1 MLRKPMEYYSLLGL
15 KKEPFSN
22 SPDPSFFYY
31 SPDYQECLQR
41 LEISIRLRRGLNI
54 ILGNIGTG
62 KTTISRILLTMF
74 KKEQDRFLFYLILD
88 PSFRS
93 EFQFLSC
100 LIDTFGIKAR
110 IRSTIGYKEALQDH
124 LFQKG
129 VHEKKIVVL
138 LIDEGQKLTSPYIE
152 ILRNLLNF
160 ETNEYKL
167 LQLIILA
174 QMEFLDVVADH
185 KNFMDRVNISYTIN
199 PLSMK
204 EMKDLIQHRLHT
216 AGLPPERTMFDDE
229 AIQYIH
235 LQTQGYPRK
244 IIQFCHHALVMTL
257 IHGKQAVD
265 LEIAQAVQE
274 KSIFLDDEL
283 IQFKRNLQGL
293 YRNYSQMRSHLH
305 PTNKE

>member
-1 MLRKPMEYYSLLGL
+1 MEYYSLVGL
-15 KKEPFSN
+15 TKEPFSN

-41 LEISIRLRRGLNI
+41 LEISIRLRRGLNV

-62 KTTISRILLTMF
+62 KTTISRILVNMF
-74 KKEQDRFLFYLILD
+74 KQEKDRFLFHLIID

-100 LIDTFGIKAR
+100 LIDTFGITAR
-110 IRSTIGYKEALQDH
+110 IRSTIGYKEALQDY

-129 VHEKKIVVL
+129 VHEEKIVVL
-138 LIDEGQKLTSPYIE
+138 LVDEGQKLTSPYIE

-174 QMEFLDVVADH
+174 QMEFVDVVANH
-185 KNFMDRVNISYTIN
+185 KNFMDRVNVSYTIN
-199 PLSMK
+199 PLSLDETM
-204 EMKDLIQHRLHT
+204 ELIQHRLQT
-216 AGLPPERTMFDDE
+216 AGLSPEKRLFDDE
-229 AIQYIH
+229 AVHYIH

-257 IHGKQAVD
+257 IHGKQVVD
-265 LEIAQAVQE
+265 LDIVQAVQE

-283 IQFKRNLQGL
+283 TRFKKNLQGL
-293 YRNYSQMRSHLH
+293 YRSYSQMQSHLH
-305 PTNKE
+305 STNKD

>member
-1 MLRKPMEYYSLLGL
+1 MEYYSIMGL

-31 SPDYQECLQR
+31 SPEYQECLQR
-41 LEISIRLRRGLNI
+41 LEISIRLRRGLNV

-62 KTTISRILLTMF
+62 KTTISRILLNMF
-74 KKEQDRFLFYLILD
+74 KKEKKRFLFHLILD

-100 LIDTFGIKAR
+100 LIKTFNIETQVQ
-110 IRSTIGYKEALQDH
+110 STLGYKEALQNY

-129 VHEKKIVVL
+129 VHEKKIIVL
-138 LIDEGQKLTSPYIE
+138 LVDEGQKLTSPYIE

-185 KNFMDRVNISYTIN
+185 KNFMDRVNISYTIK
-199 PLSMK
+199 PLNLEETK
-204 EMKDLIQHRLHT
+204 ALINHRLT
-216 AGLPPERTMFDDE
+216 VAGLPPGKTLFNDE
-229 AIQYIH
+229 AIQYIF
-235 LQTQGYPRK
+235 LQTRGYPRK
-244 IIQFCHHALVMTL
+244 IIQFCHHALVLTL
-257 IHGKQAVD
+257 IHKKQVVD
-265 LEIAQAVQE
+265 LHIVQDIQ
-274 KSIFLDDEL
+274 KKGIFIDDEITRL
-283 IQFKRNLQGL
+283 KKNLQTL
-293 YRNYSQMRSHLH
+293 YKNYSQMQSHLYS
-305 PTNKE
+305 TNKS

>member
-1 MLRKPMEYYSLLGL
+1 MEYYALLGL
-15 KKEPFSN
+15 EKEPFSN
-22 SPDPSFFYY
+22 SPDPGFFYY
-31 SPDYQECLQR
+31 SPDYQECLQQ

-62 KTTISRILLTMF
+62 KTTISRILVNMF
-74 KKEQDRFLFYLILD
+74 KKEKERFLFHLILD

-100 LIDTFGIKAR
+100 LIDTFGITAQV
-110 IRSTIGYKEALQDH
+110 RSTIGYKEALQDY

-129 VHEKKIVVL
+129 VHEQKIVVL
-138 LIDEGQKLTSPYIE
+138 LVDEGQKLTSPYIE

-174 QMEFLDVVADH
+174 QMEFVDVVADH
-185 KNFMDRVNISYTIN
+185 KNFMDRVNVSYTIH
-199 PLSMK
+199 PLTL
-204 EMKDLIQHRLHT
+204 EETKDLIQHRLQT
-216 AGLPPERTMFDDE
+216 AGLPPGKELFDDE
-229 AIQYIH
+229 SIHYIH

-257 IHGKQAVD
+257 IHEKQVVD
-265 LEIAQAVQE
+265 LAVVQAVQE
-274 KSIFLDDEL
+274 KSIFSDDEL
-283 IQFKRNLQGL
+283 TRFKKNLQGI
-293 YRNYSQMRSHLH
+293 YRSYSQMQSHLH
-305 PTNKE
+305 SINKD

>member
-1 MLRKPMEYYSLLGL
+1 MEYYTLLGL
-15 KKEPFSN
+15 KQEPFSN

-31 SPDYQECLQR
+31 SADYQECLQR

-62 KTTISRILLTMF
+62 KTTISRILLNMF
-74 KKEQDRFLFYLILD
+74 KKEKDRFLFHLILD

-110 IRSTIGYKEALQDH
+110 VRSTIGYKEALQDY

-129 VHEKKIVVL
+129 VNEKKIVVL

-174 QMEFLDVVADH
+174 QMEFLDVIADH
-185 KNFMDRVNISYTIN
+185 KNFMDRVNISFTIN
-199 PLSMK
+199 PLSL
-204 EMKDLIQHRLHT
+204 EETRALILHRLS
-216 AGLPPERTMFDDE
+216 AGGLPADKTLFDDE

-257 IHGKQAVD
+257 IHGKQTVD
-265 LEIAQAVQE
+265 LHIVQAVQD
-274 KSIFLDDEL
+274 KSIFMDDEITRL
-283 IQFKRNLQGL
+283 KKNLQGL
-293 YRNYSQMRSHLH
+293 YRNYFQMQSHLNSS
-305 PTNKE
+305 NKD

>member
-1 MLRKPMEYYSLLGL
+1 MEYYSLLGL
-15 KKEPFSN
+15 QKEPFSN
-22 SPDPSFFYY
+22 SPDPGFFYY
-31 SPDYQECLQR
+31 SPEYQECLQR

-62 KTTISRILLTMF
+62 KTTISRILVNMF
-74 KKEQDRFLFYLILD
+74 KKEKDRFLFHLILD

-100 LIDTFGIKAR
+100 LNDTFGIAAR
-110 IRSTIGYKEALQDH
+110 VRSTVGYKEALQDY

-129 VHEKKIVVL
+129 VHEEKIIVL

-174 QMEFLDVVADH
+174 QMEFLDIVAEH

-199 PLSMK
+199 PLSLA
-204 EMKDLIQHRLHT
+204 ETRDLIRYRLQR
-216 AGLPPERTMFDDE
+216 AGLPPENTLFDDE

-257 IHGKQAVD
+257 IHEKRIVD
-265 LEIAQAVQE
+265 LDIVQAVQE
-274 KSIFLDDEL
+274 KSIFSDDEL
-283 IQFKRNLQGL
+283 IRFKKNLQGL
-293 YRNYSQMRSHLH
+293 SRSYAQLQSHLH
-305 PTNKE
+305 SINKD